1 MAFWKNKTLPDKE
14 LAEGISKGDEACF
27 EALFKKYYVVVRKFI
42 SRFIGDD
49 FQAAEDLAQE
59 IFIRLWNRRHSIDSE
74 KSIKNWM
81 IVSARNSAL
90 NWLKSKAKKPEAV
103 MSEIDEDSAVS
114 QDQNIES
121 IYLRQLGSEIDR
133 AIDALP
139 DKRRT
144 VFRMSRFEHL
154 PNEEIAARLGLS
166 VRTVEKHIELALRN
180 LRKGN
185 LS

>member
-1 MAFWKNKTLPDKE
+1 MAFWKNKTLSDKE

-27 EALFKKYYVVVRKFI
+27 EALFKRYYVIVRKFI
-42 SRFIGDD
+42 SRFIEDD
-49 FQAAEDLAQE
+49 LQAAEDLAQE
-59 IFIRLWNRRHSIDSE
+59 IFIRLWDRRYSIDSE
-74 KSIKNWM
+74 KSIKNWL
-81 IVSARNSAL
+81 IVSARNSAF
-90 NWLKSKAKKPEAV
+90 NWLKTQARKPEAV
-103 MSEIDEDSAVS
+103 VLGIDEDSAIS
-114 QDQNIES
+114 QDQDMGS

-133 AIDALP
+133 AINDLP

-144 VFRMSRFEHL
+144 VFRMSRFDHL

-166 VRTVEKHIELALRN
+166 VRTVEKHIELALKN

>member
-1 MAFWKNKTLPDKE
+1 MTFWKNKTLSDKE

-27 EALFKKYYVVVRKFI
+27 EALFKRYYVVVRKFI
-42 SRFIGDD
+42 SRFIEDD

-59 IFIRLWNRRHSIDSE
+59 IFIRLWDRRYSIDSE
-74 KSIKNWM
+74 KSIKNWL
-81 IVSARNSAL
+81 IVSARNSAI
-90 NWLKSKAKKPEAV
+90 NWLKSQNRKPEAA
-103 MSEIDEDSAVS
+103 SDIDEEIATS
-114 QDQNIES
+114 QDQDLEGSYI
-121 IYLRQLGSEIDR
+121 RQLGAEIDK

-139 DKRRT
+139 AKRRT
-144 VFRMSRFEHL
+144 VFRMSRFDHL
-154 PNEEIAARLGLS
+154 PNEEIASRLGLS